1 MTEEIEITKGEKKL
15 TVKYNKYTKKIE
27 ITGYFNE
34 EIPDGI
40 FTGQVTERSDGSIY
54 IWSPDMVKSS
64 PLRDVEL
71 IISGDDGNL
80 YIGSG
85 DSGSYFIGSF
95 KDGIP
100 FKHRLANGKWWVR
113 VQTEF
118 YDDSF
123 SWAFND
129 ETPFLPNTTKH
140 TFKHSIPIQYQSKVA
155 SSYLDRYSNL
165 TIEVNPSH
173 ASIVFIRTKDDKK
186 FPFLSTQ
193 PIELDDNEGKGAEY
207 TLLITAM
214 GYRTYSKKKIYKNK
228 TITKTDE
235 RLTPAN
241 DGQNKLTI
249 QLEEK

>member
-1 MTEEIEITKGEKKL
+1 MKELTIKRDKTKSLLTIEGYIINPNEKIVSEIRINEDKIKIWDPVYTPGLAEAQIIIKG
-15 TVKYNKYTKKIE
+15 
-27 ITGYFNE
+27 
-34 EIPDGI
+34 
-40 FTGQVTERSDGSIY
+40 SDGRL
-54 IWSPDMVKSS
+54 MVDAKN
-64 PLRDVEL
+64 V
-71 IISGDDGNL
+71 GN
-80 YIGSG
+80 
-85 DSGSYFIGSF
+85 F

-100 FKHRLANGKWWVR
+100 FPIKLEYDLNHYIEIHAPGY
-113 VQTEF
+113 VQTHF
-118 YDDSF
+118 WKF
-123 SWAFND
+123 SEGDPLIEGTDRPTYMIDISTLLFH
-129 ETPFLPNTTKH
+129 KM
-140 TFKHSIPIQYQSKVA
+140 